1 MHQKSKLHFIECLH
15 HRHLAYV
22 RAKTHTATIT
32 SRRIYKKI
40 KAIPFLFFLGHIEVQ
55 TAQEGCPIR
64 AQQKSAPSQI
74 PNGSSNV
81 NVLGY
86 HRMRKIESNK
96 SLSSDFRF
104 DQSERSYGRK
114 TELSPCSDAFSQ
126 ISRKRQKIEAF

>member
-22 RAKTHTATIT
+22 RAKLHFNDHFSTNLQ
-32 SRRIYKKI
+32 KNK
-40 KAIPFLFFLGHIEVQ
+40 GHSFSVLSWPHRGSNNPGGLSNQ
-55 TAQEGCPIR
+55 SA
-64 AQQKSAPSQI
+64 AKFAPSQLL
-74 PNGSSNV
+74 NGSSKV

-86 HRMRKIESNK
+86 HRMHKIESNK

-114 TELSPCSDAFSQ
+114 TEISPFSDAFPQ
-126 ISRKRQKIEAF
+126 ISRKRQNIEAF